1 MYLIDTLASSLHDI
15 CRNIYEREH
24 KIARCFDEDNAQKDI
39 LSHYNRA
46 IDLSEHRNES
56 LSFDKEIDLFQ
67 PSSPR
72 NNFDC
77 VGMGVCDKSVKYTG
91 RVTPCVS
98 NTRVEDFNNRNNFS
112 AGALHIFNGLKYGKN
127 VKILAE
133 RIQLIVQTPLI
144 IQRRCITLAC
154 HDICITPYTV
164 YF

>member
-67 PSSPR
+67 PSSPQ

-77 VGMGVCDKSVKYTG
+77 VGIGACDKSVKYTG
-91 RVTPCVS
+91 RVTLHVS
-98 NTRVEDFNNRNNFS
+98 NTRVEDFNNIPINKNEFS
-112 AGALHIFNGLKYGKN
+112 AGASHLFNRLKYGKN
-127 VKILAE
+127 MKI
-133 RIQLIVQTPLI
+133 
-144 IQRRCITLAC
+144 
-154 HDICITPYTV
+154 
-164 YF
+164 